1 MLNFVCILNEMERE
15 LILIS
20 VIVGLWEISLCPLLA
35 LHFSLPMENEMGVIY
50 DVHNMMNVLFTSLQV
65 FGFIFLLYYFLS
77 YAIIFFHLTL

>member
-1 MLNFVCILNEMERE
+1 MERE

-65 FGFIFLLYYFLS
+65 FGFIFLLYYFFFLTLS
-77 YAIIFFHLTL
+77 YFFI

>member
-50 DVHNMMNVLFTSLQV
+50 DVHNIMNVLFTSLQV
-65 FGFIFLLYYFLS
+65 FGFIFLLYYFFFLTLS
-77 YAIIFFHLTL
+77 YFFI